1 MKLKNKKTVKITN
14 FNKKQYY
21 ITEGHIDNDVNEYE
35 KNYSGP
41 FTLNKARRLMEG
53 YFKSSYSFRNP
64 YNLNIR
70 GPKWT

>member
-21 ITEGHIDNDVNEYE
+21 ITEGQIDQDGNDYE
-35 KNYSGP
+35 TNYGGP
-41 FTLNKARRLMEG
+41 YTLNKARKLMEG

-70 GPKWT
+70 GPRT